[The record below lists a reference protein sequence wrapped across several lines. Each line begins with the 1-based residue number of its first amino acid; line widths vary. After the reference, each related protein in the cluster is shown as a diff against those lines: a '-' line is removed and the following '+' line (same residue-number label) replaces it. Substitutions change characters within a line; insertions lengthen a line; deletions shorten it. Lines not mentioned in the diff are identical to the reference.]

1 MHALAT
7 GGIIGRVLE
16 GLMPPMHLLLLLGIG
31 LIVFGPGKV
40 GDLGGQLGRGV
51 REFRDSVSGAA
62 PQSAAGATT
71 AEGTCPGCG
80 ARGDGGAALCTA
92 CRSRLRQAP

>member
-1 MHALAT
+1 MQAVGT

-40 GDLGGQLGRGV
+40 GELGGQLGRGV
-51 REFRDSVSGAA
+51 REFRDSINAPEPTAQSTTAGNGCRACHAPADAGAA
-62 PQSAAGATT
+62 FCVA
-71 AEGTCPGCG
+71 CG
-80 ARGDGGAALCTA
+80 
-92 CRSRLRQAP
+92 SRLAESP